1 MRRFD
6 VLDEKTRNTIL
17 TLAKK
22 KISKRSIAKLL
33 KISRNSVQ
41 EVIAS
46 QSSQPPTISR
56 PEKAEPFRDEIL
68 ELYGTCGGNLVR
80 VHEELLI
87 QGAQISY
94 PALTAFCRRHE
105 IGTRPKQA
113 AGRYSFEPGQEM
125 QHDTSPHQ
133 AEIGGKVR
141 KIQTA
146 SAVLCYS
153 HMLFFQGYPRF
164 RRFECKL
171 FLTEALCYFQGAPGE
186 AMVDNTH
193 VIILRGTGEDMI
205 PTAEMEAFAERY
217 GMVFRAHA
225 VGDANRSGRVERP
238 FHYIENNFLAGRTFA
253 DWDDLNQQARDWC
266 EAKNRTF
273 KRHLKA
279 VPIELYNVERVQLKP
294 LPVWVPEPYLLH
306 QRIVDVHAYVTVDT
320 NRYSVPEDWVGKRVQ
335 GREGKSEIVITCG
348 RECLTHVRHPEPEHK
363 WITLPEHRSQ
373 RRRKK
378 GSDPPKELAIL
389 LRRAPELESYVKALR
404 GRIKRSLGF
413 ALRQILRMLDDYPRE
428 PLLDAIR
435 DAEHY
440 GLYDVDRLENMVL
453 QRIDRDFFPLGKI
466 GEHDD

>member
-1 MRRFD
+1 M
-6 VLDEKTRNTIL
+6 LEKKTRNTIL
-17 TLAKK
+17 TLAAK
-22 KISKRSIAKLL
+22 KIPQRHIARLL
-33 KISRNSVQ
+33 KISRNSVK

-46 QSSQPPTISR
+46 GSSRPKTISR
-56 PEKAEPFRDEIL
+56 PEKAEPYRDEIL
-68 ELYGTCGGNLVR
+68 ELHGTCGGNLMR
-80 VHEELLI
+80 VHEELLA

-105 IGTRPKQA
+105 IGTTPKQP
-113 AGRYSFEPGQEM
+113 AGRYSFEQGQEM
-125 QHDTSPHQ
+125 QHDTSPHI
-133 AEIGGKVR
+133 AEIGGKMR

-153 HMLFFQGYPRF
+153 RMIFFQGYPRF

-171 FLTEALCYFQGAPGE
+171 FLTEALRYFQAAPRE
-186 AMVDNTH
+186 VMIDNTH
-193 VIILRGTGEDMI
+193 VIILQGTGKDMI

-238 FHYIENNFLAGRTFA
+238 FHYIENNFLTGRTFA
-253 DWDDLNQQARDWC
+253 DWADFNAQARAWC

-279 VPIELYNVERVQLKP
+279 VPIELYNVERVQLRP

-306 QRIVDVHAYVTVDT
+306 QRIVDVHGYVTVDT
-320 NRYSVPEDWVGKRVQ
+320 NRYSVPADWIGKGVQ
-335 GREGKSEIVITCG
+335 ACEGAREIVIT
-348 RECLTHVRHPEPEHK
+348 RTRQSVTHVRHPEPEGK
-363 WITLPEHRSQ
+363 WITLPEHRPQ

-378 GSDPPKELAIL
+378 GSDPPKELAVL

-404 GRIKRSLGF
+404 RRIKRSFGF
-413 ALRQILRMLDDYPRE
+413 ALRQMLRMLDDYPRE
-428 PLLDAIR
+428 PLLDAVR

-453 QRIDRDFFPLGKI
+453 QRIDRDFFPLENI